1 MAKSAE
7 SPSKGGGVI
16 ALMHRVDMV
25 AQRIAGF
32 ADLAALGTGDAGMVE
47 MQRLNMADD
56 VVFAPGFAAH
66 HAAPEARA
74 VLLHH
79 SGDEA
84 ANGRVQFGRRRRE
97 GFAWTQ
103 NI

>member
-1 MAKSAE
+1 
-7 SPSKGGGVI
+7 
-16 ALMHRVDMV
+16 MV

-56 VVFAPGFAAH
+56 VIFATGFAAH

-74 VLLHH
+74 VALNHG
-79 SGDEA
+79 GDEA
-84 ANGRVQFGRRRRE
+84 ANRRV
-97 GFAWTQ
+97 
-103 NI
+103 